1 QTRLAMENIKLVL
14 DEVGA
19 NWRDVV
25 KVTKYLTDMSDFD
38 GMHATLA
45 TYFGDWRP
53 ASTTLCISQLSS
65 PGARVELDMIIALAK
80 DAGPARCP
88 FRAVFQPCA
97 TGATA
102 RRGNR
107 RGVGRR
113 IDDRRGRHDAGKPRR
128 ARGSRRRHRAPNVRA
143 ARGAQHPVRLRRQP
157 QPRLC
162 R

>member
-1 QTRLAMENIKLVL
+1 MAAAAAQIHLATLFVTCPQCGGRKGATPSPLYHKHPHIEAEHIHPHDIRDQTRLAMENIKLVL

-65 PGARVELDMIIALAK
+65 PGARVELDMIIALPK
-80 DAGPARCP
+80 K
-88 FRAVFQPCA
+88 
-97 TGATA
+97 TA
-102 RRGNR
+102 
-107 RGVGRR
+107 
-113 IDDRRGRHDAGKPRR
+113 P
-128 ARGSRRRHRAPNVRA
+128 
-143 ARGAQHPVRLRRQP
+143 
-157 QPRLC
+157 
-162 R
+162 